1 MRCFLACML
10 TPDAASRLASR
21 LPEIEG
27 VRRIPPDNL
36 HVTLCF
42 VGNVENDKLEKLL
55 LAAMQLDSSSTTACV
70 EELSGYPSVRRATA
84 IVARLA
90 EHLLLRRWRER
101 FLDNWPDADHD
112 QKFSEH
118 VTLGRSRRG
127 IRVPESA
134 GWSGLQVELMPPDLY
149 VSQTLPT
156 GAVYTRLADQG

>member
-1 MRCFLACML
+1 ML

-90 EHLLLRRWRER
+90 EHSLLRRWRER